1 LALHEAANCDAT
13 AAKELLQSIDQM
25 NRVSL
30 EFHDRIDESLWNR
43 KLQALSDADDR
54 NPVLSGYA
62 CALLLERGSM
72 GNEALVREVSR
83 RLSPGISADLG
94 AGWFEGLAK
103 RNRYGLI
110 ARQVLW
116 DTLDCYVATLDDEQF
131 KRSLVFLRRAFGEFS
146 PNEKRNIAENL
157 AEVWGV
163 HGEDVKESLDGPLT
177 QLEEQALEDLN
188 DFDFGDI

>member
-1 LALHEAANCDAT
+1 
-13 AAKELLQSIDQM
+13 
-25 NRVSL
+25 
-30 EFHDRIDESLWNR
+30 
-43 KLQALSDADDR
+43 
-54 NPVLSGYA
+54 
-62 CALLLERGSM
+62 
-72 GNEALVREVSR
+72 
-83 RLSPGISADLG
+83 
-94 AGWFEGLAK
+94 
-103 RNRYGLI
+103 LI

-116 DTLDCYVATLDDEQF
+116 DTLDRYVSTLDDEQF

>member
-1 LALHEAANCDAT
+1 
-13 AAKELLQSIDQM
+13 
-25 NRVSL
+25 
-30 EFHDRIDESLWNR
+30 
-43 KLQALSDADDR
+43 
-54 NPVLSGYA
+54 
-62 CALLLERGSM
+62 M

-188 DFDFGDI
+188 DLEVVLRCLVVGRFPKGFPDERIGRTGQAMAIDFGGFVPRAACELLARVRSVPRAASDGPSLGSDLRRHFRCT